1 MWQEDGVKG
10 NGAITSATIASKTF
24 LNGRLPKSG
33 LISKI
38 QVLPI
43 NSVIG
48 ALWPETERAIIQL
61 SELT

>member
-1 MWQEDGVKG
+1 
-10 NGAITSATIASKTF
+10 
-24 LNGRLPKSG
+24 LNGRLQIAG
-33 LISKI
+33 LISTI

-61 SELT
+61 SEPT